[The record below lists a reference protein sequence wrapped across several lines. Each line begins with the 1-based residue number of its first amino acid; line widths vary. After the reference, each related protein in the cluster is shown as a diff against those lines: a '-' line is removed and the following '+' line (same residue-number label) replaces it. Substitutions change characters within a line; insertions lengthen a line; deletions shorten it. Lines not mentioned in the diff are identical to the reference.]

1 MKLVQCKNGHFFDSE
16 INSCCPVCGGEIDD
30 GTERPEDG
38 SAPSRRRSI
47 ENLVLPMFGI
57 GNGEEDSVTL
67 AMPIGGEEWSPVVGW
82 IVCVDGNS
90 RGRDYRIHPERNF
103 VGRSGVMD
111 ISVFEDES
119 IAMVDH
125 CSIVY
130 EPIEG
135 EFMLVPGK
143 EAATYYNEKLLTEYV
158 VLKEGDK
165 FTIGNSTFVFVPYC
179 KGDVRW

>member
-1 MKLVQCKNGHFFDSE
+1 M
-16 INSCCPVCGGEIDD
+16 
-30 GTERPEDG
+30 
-38 SAPSRRRSI
+38 
-47 ENLVLPMFGI
+47 
-57 GNGEEDSVTL
+57 
-67 AMPIGGEEWSPVVGW
+67 
-82 IVCVDGNS
+82 CVDGNS

-119 IAMVDH
+119 IAMVNH

-143 EAATYYNEKLLTEYV
+143 ETATYYNEKLLTEYV